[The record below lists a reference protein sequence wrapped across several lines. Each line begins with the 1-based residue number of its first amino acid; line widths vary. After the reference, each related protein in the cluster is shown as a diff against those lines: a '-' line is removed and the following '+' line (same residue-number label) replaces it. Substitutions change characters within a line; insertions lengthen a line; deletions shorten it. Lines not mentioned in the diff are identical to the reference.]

1 MTMYNYNIYLYYN
14 ENSKYLKEYEI
25 NEEHEI
31 FQEIW
36 QVQFPYLFKAGDT
49 IRIDNFLNQ
58 YVGKYYIGEVIAKV
72 ETVEFDL
79 YLETDLAG
87 IDVNIGL
94 EII

>member
-1 MTMYNYNIYLYYN
+1 MTMYNYYISLNYN

-25 NEEHEI
+25 NKEHEI

-36 QVQFPYLFKAGDT
+36 QVQFPYLFKVGDT
-49 IRIDNFLNQ
+49 IRIDNLVNQ
-58 YVGKYYIGEVIAKV
+58 YIEKYYIGEAIAKV